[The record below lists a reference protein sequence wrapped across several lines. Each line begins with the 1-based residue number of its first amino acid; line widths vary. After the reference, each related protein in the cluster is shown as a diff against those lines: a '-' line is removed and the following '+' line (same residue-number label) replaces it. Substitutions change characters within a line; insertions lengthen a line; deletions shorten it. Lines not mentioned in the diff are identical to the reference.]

1 MPSIE
6 RRTWNSTTMIWFCHN
21 STIQKAKLYII
32 CRGNIFFLCL
42 QQACDADVIWNRPR
56 LRRWLSLLMNNTT
69 QPDLQTL
76 LTRSSQQVGE
86 RAAVDAAA
94 ASDAAAAASPTTT
107 SSRPLLSPPKQL
119 WWPHISIIVVC
130 ALFLPLFISFLFLCF
145 FGLPRNDSFNY
156 SVRLSYC
163 CRSSSNRIVP
173 IANTTS
179 APVTQPG
186 AAELGVHR
194 LHVYPQ
200 ILPGKEAKLASSRD
214 VVLICEPPD
223 FQTFRRPCQLIS
235 SNHDEDKDDLLD
247 VKRASVNGENHRLRP
262 LQSQVDVT
270 VSLPEVITGHWFH
283 KYLLTNSQHMFQ
295 LQNK

>member
-1 MPSIE
+1 M
-6 RRTWNSTTMIWFCHN
+6 
-21 STIQKAKLYII
+21 
-32 CRGNIFFLCL
+32 
-42 QQACDADVIWNRPR
+42 
-56 LRRWLSLLMNNTT
+56 LMNNTT

-76 LTRSSQQVGE
+76 LTRSSQQVDVK
-86 RAAVDAAA
+86 AAADAAA
-94 ASDAAAAASPTTT
+94 VSDAAAVASDAAATSPTTT

-119 WWPHISIIVVC
+119 WWPHVSIIVGC

-186 AAELGVHR
+186 VAELGVQREHM
-194 LHVYPQ
+194 HPQ
-200 ILPGKEAKLASSRD
+200 ILPGKETKPVPSRD
-214 VVLICEPPD
+214 LILICAPPD
-223 FQTFRRPCQLIS
+223 FQTFRRPGQLIP

-247 VKRASVNGENHRLRP
+247 GKRASVNGENHRLRL
-262 LQSQVDVT
+262 LQSQVDLA
-270 VSLPEVITGHWFH
+270 VSLPEVITGH
-283 KYLLTNSQHMFQ
+283 
-295 LQNK
+295 